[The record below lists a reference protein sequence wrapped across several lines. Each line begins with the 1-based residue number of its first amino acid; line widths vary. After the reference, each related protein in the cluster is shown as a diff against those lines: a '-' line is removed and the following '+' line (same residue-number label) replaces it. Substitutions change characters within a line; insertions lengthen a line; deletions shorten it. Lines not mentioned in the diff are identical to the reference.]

1 MKTKVK
7 SIAKAKRSPATDP
20 KINVSVPAALRLKA
34 KKKAEG
40 EKKNM
45 SQLIVALLKT
55 YVAAPV
61 AVKKAA

>member
-1 MKTKVK
+1 MKTKAPVK
-7 SIAKAKRSPATDP
+7 VKRAPVADP
-20 KINVSVPAALRLKA
+20 RVNVSVPAALRLKA

-40 EKKNM
+40 EGKNM
-45 SQLIVALLKT
+45 SQLVVALLKA

>member
-1 MKTKVK
+1 MKTK
-7 SIAKAKRSPATDP
+7 ATAQLKRTPAADP

-34 KKKAEG
+34 KKKAEA
-40 EKKNM
+40 ENKNM
-45 SQLIVALLKT
+45 SQLIVALLKV